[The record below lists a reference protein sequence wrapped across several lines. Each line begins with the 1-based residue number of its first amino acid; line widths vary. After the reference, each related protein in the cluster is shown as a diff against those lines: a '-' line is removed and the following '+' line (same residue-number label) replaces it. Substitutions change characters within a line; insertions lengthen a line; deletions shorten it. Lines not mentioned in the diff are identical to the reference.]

1 MRIKQETLAAAAGKG
16 LLEEGQVEPLWGF
29 LASRSTFNF
38 VCLAYFFGAL
48 LIIGAFS
55 VFMVTAW
62 EAYGGAAILAQKHY
76 AAIEARAGQLIPA
89 AWKRVLPSQ
98 R

>member
-1 MRIKQETLAAAAGKG
+1 MRIKKETLAAAAGTG
-16 LLEEGQVEPLWGF
+16 LLEERQVEPLWSF

-38 VCLAYFFGAL
+38 VYLAYFFGAL

-76 AAIEARAGQLIPA
+76 AAIEARAGQLMPA